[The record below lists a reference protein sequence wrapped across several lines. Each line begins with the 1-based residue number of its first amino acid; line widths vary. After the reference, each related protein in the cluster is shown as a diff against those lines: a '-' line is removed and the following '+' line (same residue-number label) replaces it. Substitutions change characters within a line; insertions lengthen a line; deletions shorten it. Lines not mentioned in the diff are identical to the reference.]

1 MGDVNVKEAW
11 SDVGT
16 QFSGLGDRL
25 KGHFSHPAAPGEGAV
40 EDAGEAATAV
50 GDAVD
55 SGATVTTES
64 TGAEGSGATDAGA
77 ADALKSALKHLGEAL
92 DGVVEAI
99 GGAAKDPAVAE
110 DVRHVG
116 QSLVTALAATF
127 SDASGEIRKAFNRN
141 RPGDTEPTAQD
152 AAPAQDAV
160 PAEGAPPAQPQ
171 NEPPTQPSGE

>member
-11 SDVGT
+11 SEVGKE
-16 QFSGLGDRL
+16 FSGLGERL
-25 KGHFSHPAAPGEGAV
+25 KGHFSQPAGRAEAGV

-55 SGATVTTES
+55 SGATVTTET
-64 TGAEGSGATDAGA
+64 TGAEGGGATDAGT
-77 ADALKSALKHLGEAL
+77 ADALKAALKHLGEAL

-116 QSLVTALAATF
+116 QSLVTALSATF

-152 AAPAQDAV
+152 APSAQDAM
-160 PAEGAPPAQPQ
+160 PTQPSGQ
-171 NEPPTQPSGE
+171 DSPPTQPSGE